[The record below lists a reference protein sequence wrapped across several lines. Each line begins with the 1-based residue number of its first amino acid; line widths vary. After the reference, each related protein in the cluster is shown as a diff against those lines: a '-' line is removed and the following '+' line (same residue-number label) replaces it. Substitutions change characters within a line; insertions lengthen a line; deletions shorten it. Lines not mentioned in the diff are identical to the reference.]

1 MRLDRFGCHFSAS
14 APAFVGISAAAF
26 RRRPGKVTCFKYIR
40 LGGKLRLFRCM
51 TQLAGSMDLSE
62 RLERLGDLWCE
73 VMHTT
78 TMWPIHGHYECATCG
93 RRHQVPWAGLPVQ

>member
-1 MRLDRFGCHFSAS
+1 
-14 APAFVGISAAAF
+14 
-26 RRRPGKVTCFKYIR
+26 
-40 LGGKLRLFRCM
+40 
-51 TQLAGSMDLSE
+51 MDLSE

-93 RRHQVPWAGLPVQ
+93 RRHRVPWAGLPVQ